1 MKSLFALFTLLLIS
15 GTFTVYAQFGS
26 TENHE
31 NKSGLRIQT
40 ISYELG
46 LGSSFLS
53 NTEISKNKPFS
64 GLGAFSGNFNTFI
77 EIPLQISSQPTG
89 FFIKPG
95 AGISVKTF
103 GLNKTLQSTGGK
115 TVFESFSESKSY
127 TYSHFQ
133 QVFADIPLMLGYR
146 FFPEQPGRQYS
157 VEVGGQ
163 VGYQIYAYGESS
175 VKNKEGY
182 TVSFKDDFKNINPV
196 QVAGTLK
203 VSTSLM
209 NQNDLIGFSWFLSG
223 TYFFSDV
230 FKSANLTPGK
240 SFSIM
245 AGIGLIFNKN

>member
-1 MKSLFALFTLLLIS
+1 MKSLSAFLTLLLIS

-26 TENHE
+26 TGNPD
-31 NKSGLRIQT
+31 NLSGLRIQSV
-40 ISYELG
+40 SYELG

-53 NTEISKNKPFS
+53 NTTLSQNKPFS
-64 GLGAFSGNFNTFI
+64 GLGAFSGNFNTFV
-77 EIPLQISSQPTG
+77 EIPIQFSSQPTG

-103 GLNKTLQSTGGK
+103 GLNKILQTSDGK
-115 TVFESFSESKSY
+115 TVFEPFTSGKTY

-133 QVFADIPLMLGYR
+133 QVFADIPVTLGYR
-146 FFPEQPGRQYS
+146 FIPEQAGRTYS
-157 VEVGGQ
+157 LEFGGLI
-163 VGYQIYAYGESS
+163 GYQIYACGESS

-196 QVAGTLK
+196 QVAGLLK
-203 VSTSLM
+203 VSTRLM

-223 TYFFSDV
+223 TYFLSDV
-230 FKSANLTPGK
+230 FKSENLTPGK
-240 SFSIM
+240 SFSVM